1 MMVTLVEVA
10 MIINLLVLGI
20 NMMQDNKSQPYIDL
34 IVMVSGI
41 IMSGGR
47 VNDQNLNIVVNG

>member
-1 MMVTLVEVA
+1 MMVTLVEIA